1 MLGASAEMVWE
12 VGGLGS
18 EFERFGYRGEVGGD
32 RDEREF
38 GDSVGNTER
47 RRRRGRRSSGSSGHV
62 KGRG

>member
-1 MLGASAEMVWE
+1 MLGGSAEVVWE

-38 GDSVGNTER
+38 GDSVGNTE
-47 RRRRGRRSSGSSGHV
+47 
-62 KGRG
+62 